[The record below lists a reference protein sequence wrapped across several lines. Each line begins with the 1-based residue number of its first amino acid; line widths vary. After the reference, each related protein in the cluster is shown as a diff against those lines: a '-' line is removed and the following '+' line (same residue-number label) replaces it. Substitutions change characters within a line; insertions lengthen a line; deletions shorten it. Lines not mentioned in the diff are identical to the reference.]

1 MRSSQYS
8 EINDGLILPNL
19 KSGLPIFL
27 CGDLNI
33 SKPPEFNALLD
44 KLKFENG
51 PLSGKILYST
61 LGDKKLVDYIL
72 VKLED
77 FKIKSVERKIQEF
90 SPKLLV
96 NPFYYSDH
104 YAIEMEIIW

>member
-1 MRSSQYS
+1 MTH
-8 EINDGLILPNL
+8 L
-19 KSGLPIFL
+19 KVRNNVQT
-27 CGDLNI
+27 NI
-33 SKPPEFNALLD
+33 SKSPQLNALLD

-90 SPKLLV
+90 SSKLLV
-96 NPFYYSDH
+96 NPFHYSDH

>member
-1 MRSSQYS
+1 M
-8 EINDGLILPNL
+8 
-19 KSGLPIFL
+19 PIFL

-96 NPFYYSDH
+96 NPFHYSDH